1 MFVRSIVYSNIH
13 SFIRLFPT
21 TRNKLI
27 IMTISNILEHWATI
41 YKPLSHNPESERL
54 EDQRFFRI
62 RYIDLE
68 NTFSRNANVLHS
80 PCMLQSVITTGEL
93 VDARK
98 AEVSHQVW
106 FLSKLNDSS
115 QTLGRFNGTQLER
128 ATEDLTQHCLQ
139 LISWLMEVKRTGVC
153 PVTGRKFA
161 EDAQL
166 MAEVR
171 SIDPASF
178 SFGLI
183 PKIYTGQWLVA
194 GVDWK
199 TFKPLYAFACGM
211 NGNYILPT
219 EGETTK
225 N

>member
-1 MFVRSIVYSNIH
+1 
-13 SFIRLFPT
+13 
-21 TRNKLI
+21 
-27 IMTISNILEHWATI
+27 
-41 YKPLSHNPESERL
+41 
-54 EDQRFFRI
+54 
-62 RYIDLE
+62 
-68 NTFSRNANVLHS
+68 
-80 PCMLQSVITTGEL
+80 
-93 VDARK
+93 
-98 AEVSHQVW
+98 
-106 FLSKLNDSS
+106 
-115 QTLGRFNGTQLER
+115 
-128 ATEDLTQHCLQ
+128 
-139 LISWLMEVKRTGVC
+139 
-153 PVTGRKFA
+153 
-161 EDAQL
+161 

>member
-1 MFVRSIVYSNIH
+1 
-13 SFIRLFPT
+13 
-21 TRNKLI
+21 
-27 IMTISNILEHWATI
+27 MTISNILEHWASI

-80 PCMLQSVITTGEL
+80 PCMLQSVVTTGEL

-98 AEVSHQVW
+98 AEVAHQVW
-106 FLSKLNDSS
+106 FLSKLKDSS

-128 ATEDLTQHCLQ
+128 ATDDLMQHCLQ

-166 MAEVR
+166 IAEVR

-178 SFGLI
+178 SFGVI

-225 N
+225 K